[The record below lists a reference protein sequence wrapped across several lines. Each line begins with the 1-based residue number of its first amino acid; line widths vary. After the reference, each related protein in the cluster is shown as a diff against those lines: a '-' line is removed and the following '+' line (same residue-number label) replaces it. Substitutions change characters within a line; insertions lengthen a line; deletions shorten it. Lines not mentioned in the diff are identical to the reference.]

1 MVKPKG
7 SKAPSVKQAAF
18 LAAYSKTGVVTV
30 AAEMAGV
37 HRRNHPFWL
46 QNDKDYPALPTFNE
60 AHAVA
65 CDTIEAE
72 MRRRAIEGVD
82 KPVFYKGQQCGTVK
96 EYSDMLLAMLAN
108 GAMPEKYK
116 QKTKI
121 EAEVT
126 TSREVVREGLRKLTD
141 EELAEYERL
150 LTKAMGQ
157 PQENIDLA
165 AVPPASET
173 KQ

>member
-1 MVKPKG
+1 MQGPG
-7 SKAPSVKQAAF
+7 
-18 LAAYSKTGVVTV
+18 
-30 AAEMAGV
+30 
-37 HRRNHPFWL
+37 
-46 QNDKDYPALPTFNE
+46 LPCLIE

-72 MRRRAIEGVD
+72 MRRRAIDGVD

-126 TSREVVREGLRKLTD
+126 TSREVVRAGLRKLTD
-141 EELAEYERL
+141 QELAEYERL
-150 LTKAMGQ
+150 VAKAMGQ
-157 PQENIDLA
+157 PQENIELA
-165 AVPPASET
+165 AVPLASET

>member
-1 MVKPKG
+1 MF
-7 SKAPSVKQAAF
+7 Q
-18 LAAYSKTGVVTV
+18 
-30 AAEMAGV
+30 
-37 HRRNHPFWL
+37 
-46 QNDKDYPALPTFNE
+46 E
-60 AHAVA
+60 AHAAA

-72 MRRRAIEGVD
+72 MRRRAIDGVD
-82 KPVFYKGQQCGTVK
+82 KPVFYKGQPCGTVK
-96 EYSDMLLAMLAN
+96 EYSDTLLAMLAN
-108 GAMPEKYK
+108 GFLPEKYK
-116 QKTKI
+116 QKAKI

-157 PQENIDLA
+157 PKENIELA
-165 AVPPASET
+165 AVPLASET

>member
-1 MVKPKG
+1 LF
-7 SKAPSVKQAAF
+7 Q
-18 LAAYSKTGVVTV
+18 
-30 AAEMAGV
+30 
-37 HRRNHPFWL
+37 
-46 QNDKDYPALPTFNE
+46 E
-60 AHAVA
+60 AHAAA

-72 MRRRAIEGVD
+72 MRRRAIDGVE
-82 KPVFYKGQQCGTVK
+82 KPVFYKGQQCGTVR

-116 QKTKI
+116 QKAKF
-121 EAEVT
+121 EAEG
-126 TSREVVREGLRKLTD
+126 TSRNSRAAVREGLRKLTN

-150 LTKAMGQ
+150 LTKAMGE

>member
-1 MVKPKG
+1 MVTDRVHRNCMSRIAKPKG
-7 SKAPSVKQAAF
+7 SKAPRAKQAAF

-30 AAEMAGV
+30 AAEMAGF
-37 HRRNHPFWL
+37 HRRNHPFWPH
-46 QNDKDYPALPTFNE
+46 NDKVYPALFNE
-60 AHAVA
+60 AHAMA
-65 CDTIEAE
+65 CDAIEAE

-82 KPVFYKGQQCGTVK
+82 RPVFYKGQECGTVR

-126 TSREVVREGLRKLTD
+126 SRKSREVVREGLRKLTE
-141 EELAEYERL
+141 EELAES
-150 LTKAMGQ
+150 KG
-157 PQENIDLA
+157 
-165 AVPPASET
+165 S
-173 KQ
+173 

>member
-7 SKAPSVKQAAF
+7 CKGPSAKQAAF
-18 LAAYSKTGVVTV
+18 LAAYSKTGTITA

-37 HRRNHPFWL
+37 DRRNHPFWL
-46 QNDKDYPALPTFNE
+46 QNDKDYPALFNE

-72 MRRRAIEGVD
+72 MRRRAIDGVD

-126 TSREVVREGLRKLTD
+126 SRKDIREGLRKLTD

-150 LTKAMGQ
+150 LTKAMGL